1 MDKELPLIGEIV
13 VVKVTKV
20 LGYGVFVE
28 LLEYDDLKGF
38 IHISQV
44 ASRWVKNIRNYVKEN
59 QIRAAA
65 VLSIKAEREQI
76 DLSLNKV
83 SAGAQ
88 RKKIEEWKQFKRE
101 QKLIE
106 VLASEN
112 KKSFDDTWNE
122 VAEPLIE
129 ENKSLMKSFQE
140 ISLSKEISP
149 SVPKKW
155 HKSLLK
161 LIEKNVVVPEK
172 VVKSVLQLTSTASD
186 GVEIIKK
193 TLNEIEKQGS
203 NEARIDLY
211 YLGSGK
217 YMVKVISYDY
227 KLGEKTLK
235 EAIEKGIKFIELNQ
249 GEGILL
255 KDEAQLKR

>member
-1 MDKELPLIGEIV
+1 MEKEFPSIGEIV
-13 VVKVTKV
+13 VAKVTKV
-20 LGYGVFVE
+20 LAYGVFVE

-38 IHISQV
+38 VHISQV

-59 QIRAAA
+59 QIRAAI
-65 VLSIKAEREQI
+65 VLDIKQEREQI

-112 KKSFDDTWNE
+112 KKSFEDTWNE
-122 VAEPLIE
+122 VAEPLIAE
-129 ENKSLMKSFQE
+129 KESLMKALQE
-140 ISLSKEISP
+140 ISLSKKIPAEI
-149 SVPKKW
+149 PKKW

-172 VVKSVLQLTSTASD
+172 VVKAVLQLNSNAPN

-217 YMVKVISYDY
+217 YMVKVITYDY
-227 KLGEKTLK
+227 KLAERTLR
-235 EAIEKGIKFIELNQ
+235 EVSEKGIKFIESHQ

-255 KDEAQLKR
+255 KEKHN

>member
-1 MDKELPLIGEIV
+1 MEKELPSVGEIV
-13 VVKVTKV
+13 VVKATKV
-20 LGYGVFVE
+20 LDYGVFVE
-28 LLEYDDLKGF
+28 LSEYDDLKGF

-59 QIRAAA
+59 QIRAAV

-112 KKSFDDTWNE
+112 KKSFEDTWNE
-122 VAEPLIE
+122 IAEPLIE
-129 ENKSLMKSFQE
+129 ENKSLMKAFQE
-140 ISLSKEISP
+140 ISLSKEIP
-149 SVPKKW
+149 SSIPKKW

-172 VVKSVLQLTSTASD
+172 VVKAVIQLTSTASD

-193 TLNEIEKQGS
+193 ALNELEKQGS

-217 YMVKVISYDY
+217 YMVKVITHDY
-227 KLGEKTLK
+227 KLGERTLR
-235 EAIEKGIKFIELNQ
+235 EASEKGIKFIESRQ

-255 KDEAQLKR
+255 KDETQLKR